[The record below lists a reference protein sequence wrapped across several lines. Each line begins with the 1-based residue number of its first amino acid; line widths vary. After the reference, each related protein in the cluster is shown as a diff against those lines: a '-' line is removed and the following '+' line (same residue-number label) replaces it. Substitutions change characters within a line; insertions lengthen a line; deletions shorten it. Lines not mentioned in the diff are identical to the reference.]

1 MTRFQSAALAISAL
15 CATAG
20 ATPIAGQAQPAG
32 DTTIAR
38 AVAYLAAEVPR
49 WRREHPCYSCHNNG
63 DAARALIAASARG
76 HAAGNAIDDTLAWLA
91 TPERWDSNARRGGS
105 EELPL
110 ARIQFA
116 SALSA
121 MVAAGRAEPDALERA
136 ATLLV
141 AHQQDDGAW
150 RLSETQTLG
159 GATFYGTALAT
170 AMARRA
176 LAAAKARALER
187 PLARVNAWLR
197 SNSPATVL
205 DASSVL
211 LGLDR
216 DADAT
221 AVAQRQKCLDV
232 LKRGQGPD
240 GGWGPYVTSQS
251 EPFDTA
257 LAVLAL
263 HTVRNA
269 GSPTAPSNP
278 PGELTEMISRAREYL
293 VSSQNSDGS
302 WPETTRPPNGE
313 SYAQRI
319 STTAWALL
327 ALLEIDSNV
336 P

>member
-1 MTRFQSAALAISAL
+1 MLAMCAA
-15 CATAG
+15 AG
-20 ATPIAGQAQPAG
+20 ATAFAVQPQPTG
-32 DTTIAR
+32 NTPIAR
-38 AVAYLAAEVPR
+38 AVAYLSVEVPR

-76 HAAGNAIDDTLAWLA
+76 HTVGNAIDDSLAWLA
-91 TPERWDSNARRGGS
+91 TPERWESNARRGGS

-121 MVAAGRAEPDALERA
+121 MVSAGRAAPDALDRA
-136 ATLLV
+136 AALLV
-141 AHQQDDGAW
+141 VHQQDDGSW
-150 RLSETQTLG
+150 RLSESQTLG
-159 GATFYGTALAT
+159 GATFYGTSLAT
-170 AMARRA
+170 AMARRI
-176 LAAAKARALER
+176 LASTKARAGDR
-187 PLARVNAWLR
+187 ALAKANAWLR
-197 SNSPATVL
+197 SASPTTVL

-211 LGLDR
+211 IGLDR
-216 DADAT
+216 DVDAA
-221 AVAQRQKCLDV
+221 AVAERQKCLDV

-257 LAVLAL
+257 LGLLAL
-263 HTVRNA
+263 LTVRNA
-269 GSPTAPSNP
+269 ESA
-278 PGELTEMISRAREYL
+278 EMISRARDYL

-327 ALLEIDSNV
+327 ALLEAQ
-336 P
+336 

>member
-1 MTRFQSAALAISAL
+1 MLAISGAAA
-15 CATAG
+15 ATAF
-20 ATPIAGQAQPAG
+20 AGQTQPAG
-32 DTTIAR
+32 STPIAR

-76 HAAGNAIDDTLAWLA
+76 HAVGNGIDDSLAWLA
-91 TPERWDSNARRGGS
+91 TPERWESNARRGGS

-121 MVAAGRAEPDALERA
+121 MVSAGRAEPDALDRA
-136 ATLLV
+136 AALLV
-141 AHQQDDGAW
+141 AHQQDDGSW
-150 RLSETQTLG
+150 RLSESQTLG
-159 GATFYGTALAT
+159 GATFYGTSLAT
-170 AMARRA
+170 AMARRT
-176 LAAAKARALER
+176 LAGSKARASER
-187 PLARVNAWLR
+187 PLARANAWLR
-197 SNSPATVL
+197 SASLTTVL

-211 LGLDR
+211 FGLDR
-216 DADAT
+216 DTDAA

-240 GGWGPYVTSQS
+240 GGWGAYLTSQS

-263 HTVRNA
+263 LTARNA
-269 GSPTAPSNP
+269 SSPQAASNSVR
-278 PGELTEMISRAREYL
+278 ELTEMISRAKDYL
-293 VSSQNSDGS
+293 VGSQNPDGS

-327 ALLEIDSNV
+327 ALLE
-336 P
+336 